1 MNWTG
6 EDKHDFV
13 ERVVDEMI
21 AEMTYD
27 NMRQLVWDTFYD
39 DLISQEW
46 IDLMMYAE
54 RYAPDLLED
63 G

>member
-13 ERVVDEMI
+13 ERIVDEMI

-39 DLISQEW
+39 DLISQDW